1 MNVTGT
7 TAPMVIEVDITGK
20 RRLKL
25 HVTNADDGAAQ
36 DRASWGAAKV
46 ECEP

>member
-1 MNVTGT
+1 
-7 TAPMVIEVDITGK
+7 VDITGK

-36 DRASWGAAKV
+36 DRASWGDVKV
-46 ECEP
+46 ECDP